1 MVSIKKG
8 NTREK
13 ILDSMYKNVY
23 IQGYERTGVALLLT
37 ECGIAKGALYHHFKS
52 KKEIMLC
59 TLKER
64 LSPAMNLLFDDSQK
78 VDYNIILETL
88 EEISNS
94 KELILNNCP
103 YNKFNMELYMLDDD
117 FKEELDRIFKVLTER
132 LQRHL
137 DAGVENKMIKEID
150 TASLA
155 EFIYANIWGALS
167 LSRTKKAFDSKIQHL
182 LNYLETINLK

>member
-1 MVSIKKG
+1 
-8 NTREK
+8 
-13 ILDSMYKNVY
+13 MYKNVY
-23 IQGYERTGVALLLT
+23 KQGYERTSIALLLK
-37 ECGIAKGALYHHFKS
+37 ECDIAKGALYHHFKS

-64 LSPAMNLLFDDSQK
+64 LSPAMDILFDDSK
-78 VDYNIILETL
+78 GENYSVVLETL

-103 YNKFNMELYMLDDD
+103 YNKFNMELYRLDED
-117 FKEELDRIFKVLTER
+117 FKGELNDIFNTLTAR
-132 LQRHL
+132 LKRHL
-137 DAGVENKMIKEID
+137 DAGVKAKIIEEVD

-167 LSRTKKAFDSKIQHL
+167 LSHTKEAYDLKIQHL
-182 LNYLETINLK
+182 FNYLETLRIK

>member
-1 MVSIKKG
+1 
-8 NTREK
+8 
-13 ILDSMYKNVY
+13 MYKNVY
-23 IQGYERTGVALLLT
+23 KQGYERTGISLILK
-37 ECGIAKGALYHHFKS
+37 ECDIAKGALYHHFKS

-64 LSPAMNLLFDDSQK
+64 LSPAMDVLFDDTREE
-78 VDYNIILETL
+78 DYSVVLDTL

-103 YNKFNMELYMLDDD
+103 YNKFNMELHRLDDD
-117 FKEELDRIFKVLTER
+117 FKGELDQIFNTLTAR
-132 LQRHL
+132 LKRHL
-137 DAGVENKMIKEID
+137 DAGVEAKVIEEVD

-167 LSRTKKAFDSKIQHL
+167 LSHSKEAYDVKMQHL
-182 LNYLETINLK
+182 FKYLETLRIKQ